1 MKNKKDNKKGK
12 KVYIFIIIIVLII
25 VSLLFYFLNNENNNN
40 IVFKYIK
47 DMNNIVAKIVNYP
60 VTSIRTKEE
69 IKNLSVV
76 ESENKKLKEE
86 IEKYKKELNMKQSIT
101 DKKLIT
107 GTTIKRSLTYWYDT
121 ITIDIGEKDGVKKGD
136 AAMNYE
142 GLIGKVIKTNKNS
155 SDVKLLTSKSKN
167 NYVSAT
173 ITYKDKVYYGLI
185 DNYNLKTNE
194 LHLKNVIGDF
204 SDDIIGINVV
214 TSGLS
219 DSFSS
224 GLLIGKV
231 KRINKDNYGISNDIY
246 ISPASD
252 FNDITVIS
260 VVGR

>member
-12 KVYIFIIIIVLII
+12 KIYIFIIIIVLII
-25 VSLLFYFLNNENNNN
+25 ISLLFYFLKKENNNN

-47 DMNNIVAKIVNYP
+47 DINNVTLKIINYP
-60 VTSIRTKEE
+60 VTSIKSKEE
-69 IKNLSVV
+69 IKNINVV
-76 ESENKKLKEE
+76 EAENKKLREE
-86 IEKYKKELNMKQSIT
+86 IEKYKKELNMKKSIT

-107 GTTIKRSLTYWYDT
+107 GTIIKRSLTYWYDT
-121 ITIDIGEKDGVKKGD
+121 ITIDIGEKDGVRKGD
-136 AAMNYE
+136 AVINYE
-142 GLIGKVIKTNKNS
+142 GLIGKIIKTNKNS

-173 ITYKDKVYYGLI
+173 FTYKDKVYYGLI

-194 LHLKNVIGDF
+194 LHLKNVIGDLN
-204 SDDIIGINVV
+204 DDVIGINVV

-224 GLLIGKV
+224 GLLIGNI

-246 ISPASD
+246 ISPSND
-252 FNDITVIS
+252 FNDITIVT